1 MTIAAAPVPR
11 TPVEPGPPAPTPPGG
26 RQRRIRTADARRGR
40 DRTITGLYVG
50 DASAFPSAL
59 GVNPMMTTMAWAR
72 QVARTVLAEGSPRD
86 S

>member
-1 MTIAAAPVPR
+1 MTTAAAPVPR
-11 TPVEPGPPAPTPPGG
+11 TPVEPGPPAPGGWSPGALA
-26 RQRRIRTADARRGR
+26 TLTDARRGR